1 MSLIAKLKGQWND
14 DIDDVRD
21 AIIENL
27 SALLSARAPVWH
39 NVELS
44 PLAHESIAALGMVNS
59 LRSQGKSSGDL
70 ILHDVKNLI
79 VQFEPRLK
87 EVDVELDESSVA
99 TNKLKFRIEG
109 VISSKFGEEVVVF
122 DSSLDF
128 TTSSLDVRKTNLV

>member
-1 MSLIAKLKGQWND
+1 MSLLSKIKGQWRG

-27 SALLSARAPVWH
+27 TALLSARAPVWH
-39 NVELS
+39 DVELG
-44 PLAHESIAALGMVNS
+44 EQTQGSIANFGMVSS
-59 LRSQGKSSGDL
+59 LYNQGQGSSEL

-79 VQFEPRLK
+79 VEFEKRLTN
-87 EVDVELDESSVA
+87 VVVELDESSVA

-109 VISSKFGEEVVVF
+109 LISSKFGEELVVF

-128 TTSSLDVRKTNLV
+128 STNSLDVRKTNLV

>member
-39 NVELS
+39 RGDLS
-44 PLAHESIAALGMVNS
+44 PLVHDSIAAFGMVNS

-70 ILHDVKNLI
+70 ILHDVKTLI

-99 TNKLKFRIEG
+99 TNKLTFRIEG